1 MSQTLQH
8 LIDRATSSDEVLA
21 VIVAA
26 IFSSIGWI
34 AIRIYSGKPKVAW
47 AFSHQHAFFLKSLN
61 PPLLAYTKEI
71 WVQNVGRVVANNV
84 ELILPARPPHF
95 DIWPQVRFSE
105 SENPD
110 GSFVVKFDHLNPK
123 EYITLSIF
131 QTGSESL
138 SVANVRWHG
147 GVGKR
152 RPWAHSR
159 YFQDGGMLLF
169 KVSFFLDV
177 FLWFIF

>member
-71 WVQNVGRVVANNV
+71 WVQNV
-84 ELILPARPPHF
+84 
-95 DIWPQVRFSE
+95 
-105 SENPD
+105 
-110 GSFVVKFDHLNPK
+110 VKVDHLNPK

-152 RPWAHSR
+152 RPMGPQQIFPRWWNVVVQGFILFGFFSLV
-159 YFQDGGMLLF
+159 YFLIR
-169 KVSFFLDV
+169 
-177 FLWFIF
+177 IFGA